1 MSTSAFKVGKYVST
15 RPRLHSL
22 FKGLNAI
29 QHKHRNKP
37 RLHRSPQ
44 AERSDQLGSH
54 LIDLRQVSKTFVT
67 TAGEFTAL
75 KGIDLQIGSGE
86 FVAVIGKSGSGKS
99 TLLNM
104 ITGIDRPT
112 SGEVWVAKT
121 PIHTLNEEEL
131 AVWRGENI
139 GVIFQFFQLLP
150 TLTAVENILLAMD
163 YGQHYAVA
171 DRPERAMELLDIVG
185 MVDNAHRLPIE
196 LSGGEQQ
203 RIAIA
208 RSLANDPP
216 LLTADEPT
224 GNLDSKT
231 AERILQLF
239 EDLAA
244 REKTI
249 LMVTHDMELANK
261 TQRMLR
267 LKNGKVWHEQSK
279 L

>member
-1 MSTSAFKVGKYVST
+1 M
-15 RPRLHSL
+15 
-22 FKGLNAI
+22 
-29 QHKHRNKP
+29 
-37 RLHRSPQ
+37 
-44 AERSDQLGSH
+44 
-54 LIDLRQVSKTFVT
+54 
-67 TAGEFTAL
+67 
-75 KGIDLQIGSGE
+75 
-86 FVAVIGKSGSGKS
+86 
-99 TLLNM
+99 
-104 ITGIDRPT
+104 
-112 SGEVWVAKT
+112 
-121 PIHTLNEEEL
+121 
-131 AVWRGENI
+131 
-139 GVIFQFFQLLP
+139 IFQFFQLLP

-249 LMVTHDMELANK
+249 LMVTHDMELAD
-261 TQRMLR
+261 RAHRIIALAD
-267 LKNGKVWHEQSK
+267 GEIIDA
-279 L
+279 